1 VAIKVTR
8 CDTAKK
14 DHIFESMKKEILI
27 LSSCHHPNIVN
38 YVSSFYYDN
47 MLWVWRHDVFDF
59 QLAYFTHS
67 LGCHGI
73 LWWRNSS

>member
-38 YVSSFYYDN
+38 YVSSFYFDN
-47 MLWVWRHDVFDF
+47 MLWVNSVSILIFIGLFAH
-59 QLAYFTHS
+59 A

-73 LWWRNSS
+73 L